1 MKTNRCF
8 LTFLF
13 ICLLACHVALAQTST
28 PQRHTDLIN
37 IAPNADRDIATG
49 ARYVNALVTNNWT
62 EVRKLITPGFMQY
75 GPGAPDS
82 ANVEKYEQIWQS
94 RYKTHQSR
102 EANIFAV
109 TSLQVKEG
117 TLKGDH
123 VLIWL
128 EYNALSVNENKPV
141 HIPVHMALFMNNG
154 KIAAE
159 MTYFDTG
166 YMISQLGWTLTPP
179 QMAKK

>member
-1 MKTNRCF
+1 MKTNRYF

-13 ICLLACHVALAQTST
+13 ICLLACQVFAQTNTS
-28 PQRHTDLIN
+28 QRHADLVSIS
-37 IAPNADRDIATG
+37 PNADRDIATG
-49 ARYVNALVTNNWT
+49 ARYVNALVKNDWT
-62 EVRKLITPGFMQY
+62 EIRKLITPGFMQY

-94 RYKTHQSR
+94 RYKMQENR
-102 EANIFAV
+102 EAIIFST

-123 VLIWL
+123 VLLWL
-128 EYNALSVNENKPV
+128 EYHALFTNENKSV
-141 HIPVHMALFMNNG
+141 SIPVHMALFMQNG

-159 MTYFDTG
+159 LTYYDSG
-166 YMISQLGWTLTPP
+166 SMMSQLGWTMAPP
-179 QMAKK
+179 QAAKK